1 MALAETCGW
10 QSFRAPPRQVAVYSQ
25 KEICMRADKIAA
37 RKHGIPKAHRQ
48 YAKRYGSG
56 IGQMIADQKK
66 YQQRRWPV
74 GDRRGKVQ

>member
-1 MALAETCGW
+1 
-10 QSFRAPPRQVAVYSQ
+10 
-25 KEICMRADKIAA
+25 MRADKIAA